1 MRRALSLFAV
11 LLGAS
16 GSAAHAQVQP
26 LTTTYDFPDYRV
38 EVAFQSGDRGCVL
51 SAAALENKG
60 NRPLNYVYT
69 RLLSVSAQGVTIT
82 TIGINFPP
90 TIQGGVAKAVHADST
105 VVALVPCTAIQTQL
119 DGSKG

>member
-1 MRRALSLFAV
+1 MKRLTLLIAV
-11 LLGAS
+11 STLAS
-16 GSAAHAQVQP
+16 GCAAPAQIQP

-51 SAAALENKG
+51 SAAAIENKG
-60 NRPLNYVYT
+60 NRPLSYIYT
-69 RLLSVSAQGVTIT
+69 RLLSVSAEGVTIT

-90 TIQGGVAKAVHADST
+90 TIQGGVAKAAHADSS
-105 VVALVPCTAIQTQL
+105 VVALVPCTSIRTQL

>member
-1 MRRALSLFAV
+1 MKR
-11 LLGAS
+11 LLPFLLAGLLTS
-16 GSAAHAQVQP
+16 GHAATAQVQP

-69 RLLSVSAQGVTIT
+69 RLLSVSAEGVTIT
-82 TIGINFPP
+82 AIGINFPP

>member
-1 MRRALSLFAV
+1 MKR
-11 LLGAS
+11 LLPLIVAGLVTS
-16 GSAAHAQVQP
+16 GCAAPVQIQP

-60 NRPLNYVYT
+60 TRPLGYVYT
-69 RLLSVSAQGVTIT
+69 RLLSVSAEGVTIN
-82 TIGINFPP
+82 TIAINFPP
-90 TIQGGVAKAVHADST
+90 TIQGGFAKAVHADST
-105 VVALVPCTAIQTQL
+105 VVALAPCTSIKTQL

>member
-1 MRRALSLFAV
+1 MNR
-11 LLGAS
+11 LLLLIAASTLIS
-16 GSAAHAQVQP
+16 GSAAAQIQP
-26 LTTTYDFPDYRV
+26 MTTTYDFPDYRV
-38 EVAFQSGDRGCVL
+38 EIAFQSGDRGCVL

-69 RLLSVSAQGVTIT
+69 RLLSVSTEGVTIT

-90 TIQGGVAKAVHADST
+90 TIQGGVAKAAHADSS
-105 VVALVPCTAIQTQL
+105 VVALVPCTSIRTQL